1 MNGRAAYT
9 TLVIGVAVAVGLAA
23 APAGAASPLERLGKA
38 AASAARS
45 GALKA
50 PGRSLRGAG
59 SSRGLSGP
67 GGRSLR
73 GIPSARGRDPFS
85 SGTAGRA
92 LRDGLSSGRN
102 GLRAPGALSGRGS
115 SGRDLG
121 KGIDRDRVMDALGG
135 LMNRGGYGDY
145 GGYGGYG
152 GWNDYENEMADAYRD
167 VGIANAVVGLVGIA
181 AQFAQARQCAAPAQQ
196 YRTERVLVAP
206 ARYET
211 TQVWIPESY
220 DPRTGVK
227 LGGGFYET
235 RTQYVPEVYED
246 HLVPVASAAPV
257 YAPASVA
264 VPAPAPAAIPYAAH
278 HAGALLPP
286 PPPARAQ
293 LAGAWVNPAYRI
305 AR

>member
-1 MNGRAAYT
+1 MSRKTAYR
-9 TLVIGVAVAVGLAA
+9 VMVMGMAVAVCLAA
-23 APAGAASPLERLGKA
+23 GPAPAASPLESLGKA

-45 GALKA
+45 GAGKT
-50 PGRSLRGAG
+50 PGRSLRGIG
-59 SSRGLSGP
+59 SSRGLSSL

-73 GIPSARGRDPFS
+73 GIASPRGKSPFS
-85 SGTAGRA
+85 GSTAGRA

-115 SGRDLG
+115 SARDLG
-121 KGIDRDRVMDALGG
+121 KGIDRDRVRDALGS

-145 GGYGGYG
+145 GDYGGHG

-181 AQFAQARQCAAPAQQ
+181 AQVAVQSRQYAAPAQQ
-196 YRTERVLVAP
+196 YQSERVLVAP

-235 RTQYVPEVYED
+235 RTQYVPEAYEER
-246 HLVPVASAAPV
+246 LVPVAYAAPV
-257 YAPASVA
+257 Y
-264 VPAPAPAAIPYAAH
+264 APAPAAIPYAAH
-278 HAGALLPP
+278 SAGALLPP
-286 PPPARAQ
+286 PPPAGPASY
-293 LAGAWVNPAYRI
+293 APGPMITPAYRVM
-305 AR
+305 R

>member
-1 MNGRAAYT
+1 MNRRAAYKA
-9 TLVIGVAVAVGLAA
+9 LVIGLAVAVGLTAGPAA
-23 APAGAASPLERLGKA
+23 AASPLENLGKA

-50 PGRSLRGAG
+50 PGRSLRGIG
-59 SSRGLSGP
+59 TSRGLSSP

-73 GIPSARGRDPFS
+73 GIPSVRGKDPFS
-85 SGTAGRA
+85 GSTAGRA

-102 GLRAPGALSGRGS
+102 GLRAPGSLSGRGS

-121 KGIDRDRVMDALGG
+121 KGLDRDRVMDALGG

-145 GGYGGYG
+145 GGHGGYG

-181 AQFAQARQCAAPAQQ
+181 AQVAVQSRQYAAPAQQ

-257 YAPASVA
+257 YAPAPAVVA
-264 VPAPAPAAIPYAAH
+264 APAPAAIPYAAH

-293 LAGAWVNPAYRI
+293 L
-305 AR
+305 